1 MMRAMI
7 ARYIQCS
14 SGDAIDMNGVSQRG
28 DKYKRLCKSAG
39 STDMK
44 LWMGDGQRL
53 EINKACQMTPTDN
66 MPSTKFVDCRVSGKL
81 K

>member
-14 SGDAIDMNGVSQRG
+14 SGDAIDVNGVNQRG
-28 DKYKRLCKSAG
+28 DKYKRLWKSAG

-53 EINKACQMTPTDN
+53 EFNKACQMTPADN
-66 MPSTKFVDCRVSGKL
+66 IPSTKLVDCRVLGEL